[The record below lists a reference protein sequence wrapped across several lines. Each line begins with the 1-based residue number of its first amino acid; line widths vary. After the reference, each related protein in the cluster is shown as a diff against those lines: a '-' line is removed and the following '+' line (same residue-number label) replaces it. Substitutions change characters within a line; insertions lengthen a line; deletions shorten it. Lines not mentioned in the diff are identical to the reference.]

1 MAQVPFRNQPLLTPE
16 QLTARLGELHRAIE
30 EYNDGYYFA
39 SHETLETLWMVT
51 PWPER
56 QLLQAIIQL
65 AAAFVHLVRGEY
77 EGVVKLLDASEAK
90 LREFLPERL
99 GVQTAALAADI
110 AAVREELA
118 ALGPARF
125 REVDETHVP
134 RIAVRV
140 VEGGTRRLR
149 AKG

>member
-1 MAQVPFRNQPLLTPE
+1 MQAPFRNQPLLTPA
-16 QLTARLGELHRAIE
+16 QLTSRLGELYRAIE
-30 EYNDGYYFA
+30 EYNEGYYFA

-77 EGVVKLLDASEAK
+77 PGVIKLLDASATK
-90 LREFLPERL
+90 LRDFLPECL

-110 AAVREELA
+110 AAVREDLA
-118 ALGPARF
+118 TLGPARF
-125 REVDETHVP
+125 REFDEACAP
-134 RIAVRV
+134 KIAVRGF
-140 VEGGTRRLR
+140 EDGLGRLR
-149 AKG
+149 DED

>member
-1 MAQVPFRNQPLLTPE
+1 MAQAPFRNQPLLTPE
-16 QLTARLGELHRAIE
+16 QLTARLGELQRAIE

-90 LREFLPERL
+90 LLDFLPERL

-110 AAVREELA
+110 AAAREELA
-118 ALGPARF
+118 ALGPAHF
-125 REVDETHVP
+125 QEFDETHVP
-134 RIAVRV
+134 QIAVRGI
-140 VEGGTRRLR
+140 EGGPRRLR
-149 AKG
+149 TKD